1 MTKVKWKDGIM
12 DTRTDLDARN
22 KVWDMIKN
30 IKVALMVTQDEL
42 GMLRSRPMAAQ
53 QDRFEGQLWFF
64 TKAGSSKT
72 DDIRADSS
80 VLLAYAD
87 PGANAYVSVLGDAE
101 ILNDRE
107 KIREMWSEMLR
118 IWFPKGPDDE
128 TIRLIKVDVAGAEYW
143 DSTSS
148 TMMLAYGYVKAR
160 LTGATPKV
168 GENAKVAFDT

>member
-1 MTKVKWKDGIM
+1 MN
-12 DTRTDLDARN
+12 TRTDMDARN
-22 KVWDMIKN
+22 KVWDMIRN
-30 IKVALMVTQDEL
+30 IRVALMVTQDDL
-42 GMLRSRPMAAQ
+42 GTLRSRPMAAQ

-72 DDIRADSS
+72 DDIKADSS

-87 PGANAYVSVLGDAE
+87 PGSNAYVSVVGEAE
-101 ILNDRE
+101 IVNDRE
-107 KIREMWSEMLR
+107 KIRAMWSEILR
-118 IWFPKGPDDE
+118 IWFPKGADDE

-143 DSTSS
+143 NSASS

-160 LTGATPKV
+160 LTGAAPKV